1 MQMSPLGI
9 VFAELDSAACQIF
22 FVKNWKEGAAK

>member
-1 MQMSPLGI
+1 MSPLGI
-9 VFAELDSAACQIF
+9 VVFAELDSAACQIF